1 MFYWFLFGTKRV
13 RVVLSRLYYNSSKE
27 YRTNIK
33 TFIERKKQI
42 QIKAFPYIAMIGLMG
57 VLITMSIAAHEG
69 GKLSHPELY
78 QTPPAGAE
86 EGSEDSNESEEH

>member
-33 TFIERKKQI
+33 TFIEIKKQ
-42 QIKAFPYIAMIGLMG
+42 K
-57 VLITMSIAAHEG
+57 HR
-69 GKLSHPELY
+69 LSAYFIDLKHIFALFISY
-78 QTPPAGAE
+78 TLQ
-86 EGSEDSNESEEH
+86 